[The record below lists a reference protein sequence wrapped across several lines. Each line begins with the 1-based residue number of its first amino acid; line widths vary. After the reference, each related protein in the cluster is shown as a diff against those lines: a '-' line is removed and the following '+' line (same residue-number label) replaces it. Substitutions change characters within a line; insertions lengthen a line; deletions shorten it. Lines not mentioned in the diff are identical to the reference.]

1 MHSTAVPVAHGL
13 LSGSLSVSFR
23 TLSYPGV
30 PGKLDPV
37 QRAAVRPYGI
47 VRYVTARSI
56 RRSSQL
62 RSEAYS
68 CKELDFRSDDRDR
81 AERPT
86 ELGCHTPLPGG
97 YSARRHE
104 S

>member
-1 MHSTAVPVAHGL
+1 MYSRGYLSCNIMGRAL
-13 LSGSLSVSFR
+13 LCGSNVTFLLRSETRFNDLYR
-23 TLSYPGV
+23 E
-30 PGKLDPV
+30 
-37 QRAAVRPYGI
+37 QPYGI

-62 RSEAYS
+62 RFEAYS

-86 ELGCHTPLPGG
+86 E
-97 YSARRHE
+97 YRVISSIRYRQ
-104 S
+104 